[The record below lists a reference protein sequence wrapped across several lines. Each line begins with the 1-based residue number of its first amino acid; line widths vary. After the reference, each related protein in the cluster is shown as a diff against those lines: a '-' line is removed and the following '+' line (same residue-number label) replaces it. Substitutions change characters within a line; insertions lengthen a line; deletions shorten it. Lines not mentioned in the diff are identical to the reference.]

1 MAITVAEALQA
12 GRDKLGVK
20 SGDPEFSPA
29 KLLDALN
36 DTLGEL
42 HQDLQGINADL
53 LEVSATLTADSTE
66 SRVFSLASQAPPI
79 LNVFAPR
86 QLTLTDAD
94 GVAFDRRDR
103 VRLDQYGGRGYALM
117 GLPGA
122 QRIEQR
128 VERQRLRSRAGSTV
142 AATGL
147 HVVAVHVPLHVGH
160 VVVAQH
166 GVELLLDRRRK
177 PRGDAAELRQAVH
190 RQHAEA
196 AAEKARK
203 VAIQVLEFL
212 DRHGVTMR
220 RGDVRRLNPHRAGLF
235 DAADDRANCGKFVFG
250 FKRRAHAP
258 TPSVPWGSTLARAVL
273 IQSRRSRRSS
283 AFALNVA

>member
-86 QLTLTDAD
+86 QLTLLAHLAAPKHLE
-94 GVAFDRRDR
+94 GVGV
-103 VRLDQYGGRGYALM
+103 VRPVDDPQVLTAAHLQP
-117 GLPGA
+117 GLRPPLSAWIGLTTTPSPPPA
-122 QRIEQR
+122 VSSSHQFAAAA
-128 VERQRLRSRAGSTV
+128 RS
-142 AATGL
+142 
-147 HVVAVHVPLHVGH
+147 
-160 VVVAQH
+160 
-166 GVELLLDRRRK
+166 
-177 PRGDAAELRQAVH
+177 AAEER
-190 RQHAEA
+190 
-196 AAEKARK
+196 
-203 VAIQVLEFL
+203 
-212 DRHGVTMR
+212 
-220 RGDVRRLNPHRAGLF
+220 
-235 DAADDRANCGKFVFG
+235 
-250 FKRRAHAP
+250 
-258 TPSVPWGSTLARAVL
+258 ST
-273 IQSRRSRRSS
+273 
-283 AFALNVA
+283 

>member
-66 SRVFSLASQAPPI
+66 SRVFSLASQTPPI

-122 QRIEQR
+122 QRIELAR
-128 VERQRLRSRAGSTV
+128 DNGGGLTLFFRYLEGLPLV
-142 AATGL
+142 AANGT
-147 HVVAVHVPLHVGH
+147 VPLWVPDRFKVLLGLMI
-160 VVVAQH
+160 ASQCFSQ
-166 GVELLLDRRRK
+166 GGESAFPRDQAELLQQK
-177 PRGDAAELRQAVH
+177 KGELW
-190 RQHAEA
+190 
-196 AAEKARK
+196 
-203 VAIQVLEFL
+203 
-212 DRHGVTMR
+212 DYW
-220 RGDVRRLNPHRAGLF
+220 AGLAGPGLMRP
-235 DAADDRANCGKFVFG
+235 DASEGL
-250 FKRRAHAP
+250 AP
-258 TPSVPWGSTLARAVL
+258 YL
-273 IQSRRSRRSS
+273 
-283 AFALNVA
+283 F